1 MRLLSPRVGSVLK
14 MADSFERFSPND
26 VCDFVKDQVPNISQ
40 DVLDNILQHKI
51 DGEVF
56 LALNDEYLREIAPL
70 LGLAVSDR
78 PFAN

>member
-1 MRLLSPRVGSVLK
+1 

-56 LALNDEYLREIAPL
+56 LALNDEYLRKIAPL
-70 LGLAVSDR
+70 LRDRLKMKRVVSTG
-78 PFAN
+78 FALSTDVSVW